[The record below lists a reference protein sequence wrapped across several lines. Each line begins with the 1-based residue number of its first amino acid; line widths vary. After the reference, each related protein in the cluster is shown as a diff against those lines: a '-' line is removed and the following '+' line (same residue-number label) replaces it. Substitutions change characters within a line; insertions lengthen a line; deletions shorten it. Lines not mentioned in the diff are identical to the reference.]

1 MEPALFTAYLLD
13 KELENLS
20 YCFGFKELI
29 SYLYIIY
36 ISITFVQLKI
46 RKSKLSNIIQYF
58 QAMGNTE
65 NTLITG
71 RDKFFPSSYDHFLT
85 ASTSVQK

>member
-20 YCFGFKELI
+20 YCFRFKELI
-29 SYLYIIY
+29 SYLYIIC
-36 ISITFVQLKI
+36 ISISFVQLKI
-46 RKSKLSNIIQYF
+46 RKSKLSNIIHYF

-71 RDKFFPSSYDHFLT
+71 WDKLFPSSYDHFLT

>member
-36 ISITFVQLKI
+36 ISISFVQLKI

-58 QAMGNTE
+58 QAKGNTE

-71 RDKFFPSSYDHFLT
+71 WDKLFPSSYDHFLT